1 MTQVVLLD
9 GYGNDAAV
17 THPVELTEYKVLLSG
32 LSRVRDRYKTV
43 IEPHQQQPH
52 WTLQLGGR

>member
-1 MTQVVLLD
+1 
-9 GYGNDAAV
+9 
-17 THPVELTEYKVLLSG
+17 VLLSG

-43 IEPHQQQPH
+43 IEPYQQQPH